1 MFTPSNHDPCATLQG
16 EIEGLMRTHP
26 HLVHP
31 GQKQHY
37 NQTQQQHQQMQQ
49 QQHMGHMGHGQQA
62 MYDGKLMPSLPHEQA
77 KKHKRSAGGPYLSQQ
92 RSFSSSEEDLR
103 STPEYDGEYTERI

>member
-1 MFTPSNHDPCATLQG
+1 
-16 EIEGLMRTHP
+16 MRTHP

-37 NQTQQQHQQMQQ
+37 SQTQQQQQQQQQ
-49 QQHMGHMGHGQQA
+49 QQHHLGQPPQIFES
-62 MYDGKLMPSLPHEQA
+62 KLMGVAHEQT

-103 STPEYDGEYTERI
+103 STPEYDGKFLHFLGLYFKIKFI